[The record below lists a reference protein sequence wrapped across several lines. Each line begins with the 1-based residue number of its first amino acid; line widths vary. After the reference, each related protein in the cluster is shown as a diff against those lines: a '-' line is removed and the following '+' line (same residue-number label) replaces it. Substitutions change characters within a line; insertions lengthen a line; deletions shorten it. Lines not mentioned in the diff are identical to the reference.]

1 MVRSLSREG
10 LRPQRDPHD
19 WNSWDHYRTIHE
31 TRLSQHPFVADIH
44 DTPVFVHGD
53 GGELSLTGRVY
64 CLNGVVLEV
73 EKWFD
78 TQYSGNIL
86 RVRCH
91 TYAYIGWLQGRHLI
105 LKYHNL
111 HRDKDEYHHRI
122 YDPATGEEVFHEV
135 LERRQ
140 FPTFA
145 EVLDELQIL
154 TEGL

>member
-1 MVRSLSREG
+1 M
-10 LRPQRDPHD
+10 
-19 WNSWDHYRTIHE
+19 
-31 TRLSQHPFVADIH
+31 
-44 DTPVFVHGD
+44 
-53 GGELSLTGRVY
+53 TGRVH
-64 CLNGVVLEV
+64 CLKDVVLEV
-73 EKWFD
+73 EKEFE

-111 HRDKDEYHHRI
+111 HRDKDENHHRI
-122 YDPATGEEVFHEV
+122 YDPARGEEVFHEI

-140 FPTFA
+140 FPIFA